1 VKILIIEDNKVNHE
15 LVEYLLVSAG
25 HTTRSAWD
33 GAQGLQVM
41 RESPPDLVLCDL
53 QMPVM
58 DGYVLIRQLKTDL
71 QLRSIPVI
79 AVSASSM
86 SGDSA
91 KAIAAGF
98 DGYISKPIEPE
109 TFISQIEAFVA
120 SPATPDGKG
129 RVA

>member
-1 VKILIIEDNKVNHE
+1 MKILIIEDNEVNHE
-15 LVEYLLVSAG
+15 LVKYLLVAARHS
-25 HTTRSAWD
+25 TLSAWD
-33 GAQGLQVM
+33 GEQGLHVAQ
-41 RESPPDLVLCDL
+41 ETPPDLVLCDL

-58 DGYVLIRQLKTDL
+58 DGYAVVKQLKADH

-86 SGDSA
+86 SGDSE

-109 TFISQIEAFVA
+109 TFVRQVEAFFL
-120 SPATPDGKG
+120 STSRATAAGKE
-129 RVA
+129 

>member
-1 VKILIIEDNKVNHE
+1 MQ
-15 LVEYLLVSAG
+15 A
-25 HTTRSAWD
+25 
-33 GAQGLQVM
+33 
-41 RESPPDLVLCDL
+41 SPPDLVLCDL

-58 DGYVLIRQLKTDL
+58 DGYVLIRQLKADRQL
-71 QLRSIPVI
+71 QSIPVI

-109 TFISQIEAFVA
+109 TFVSQIEAFVS
-120 SPATPDGKG
+120 SPAIPVGKG
-129 RVA
+129 GVV